1 MNTVW
6 IDATHFFKRKPPL
19 SGIPRVEAELV
30 KWAQNNL
37 GNVKLF
43 EFHPVSKCF
52 TVFHEE
58 PLVVKPAPLPLPA
71 LKKELPPSSGG
82 FIIKPSFGE
91 VKLYAKAALVSLYRL
106 LLSFI
111 NIQYR
116 PNVHFHV
123 KNTVL
128 KFDRCYWNF
137 KKKRGHP
144 PATIKISSS
153 DQNSPLLKY
162 AHPFKDGDSILFA
175 GTAWEY
181 KEINDEIFSLKKNI
195 KLSIYIICHDIIPI
209 KFPHLCFQVKGIPLN
224 EKFLPYFLGMTKI
237 ADQVFCV
244 SKSTEADYRKFTE
257 EMRLACPKTSVITE
271 GSHIVQAAEF
281 KPPASVIQEFLKT
294 EFVLFVSTLER
305 RKNHECI
312 YKAILYLLES
322 GLKNLPKFLFVGK
335 PGWSVDELLS
345 DLKFDLRIKNHIV
358 LMHGITDDHDLKFLY
373 EKALFSLYPSF
384 YEGWGLPVAESLN
397 YGKMAIVS
405 STSSMPEVGHDFVDY
420 IHPYDTLGW
429 ANRIAFYLNNRD
441 ELAKKEKYIREN
453 YKKNSW
459 EDFCKQIFNKITA
472 GE

>member
-6 IDATHFFKRKPPL
+6 IDATRFFKRKRPL

-37 GNVKLF
+37 GDVKLF
-43 EFHPVSKCF
+43 EFHPHSRCF
-52 TVFHEE
+52 TVFGEE
-58 PLVVKPAPLPLPA
+58 ALVKLEPVLPQ
-71 LKKELPPSSGG
+71 SSRHDPFPESKG
-82 FIIKPSFGE
+82 FILKPSMDE
-91 VKLYAKAALVSLYRL
+91 IKLFARSAFISLYRM

-111 NIQYR
+111 NVRYR
-116 PNVHFHV
+116 PAVHIFI
-123 KNTVL
+123 KNRVFSL
-128 KFDRCYWNF
+128 QRFCSSYR
-137 KKKRGHP
+137 KKRHHP
-144 PATIKISSS
+144 QAVVTVPSS
-153 DQNSPLLKY
+153 DQNVPLSNY
-162 AHPFKDGDSILFA
+162 THPFKNGDSILFA

-181 KEINDEIFSLKKNI
+181 KNINDEIFSLKKNI

-209 KFPHLCFQVKGIPLN
+209 KFPHLCLQAKGVSAN
-224 EKFLPYFLGMTKI
+224 EMFLPYFLGMTKI
-237 ADQVFCV
+237 ADHVFCV

-257 EMRLACPKTSVITE
+257 KMRLVCPKTSVVTE
-271 GSHIVQAAEF
+271 GSHIVQPAEF
-281 KPPASVIQEFLKT
+281 KPPVSVIQEFLKS
-294 EFVLFVSTLER
+294 EFILFVSTLER

-322 GLKNLPKFLFVGK
+322 GFENLPKFLFVGK

-345 DLKFDLRIKNHIV
+345 DLKLDLRIKDHIV